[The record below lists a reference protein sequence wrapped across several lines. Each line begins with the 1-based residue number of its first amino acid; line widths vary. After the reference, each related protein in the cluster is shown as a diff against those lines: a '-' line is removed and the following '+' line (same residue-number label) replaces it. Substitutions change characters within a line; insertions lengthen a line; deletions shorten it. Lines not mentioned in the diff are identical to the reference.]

1 MTRPSSGAAVVLG
14 LASLV
19 AALLVVDVVRQLQL
33 GEADAQLAFFAGATC
48 VAVAS
53 ALAVGRRAQGRRI
66 AVLILVWVSVGV
78 LTDFGLIWPDSRVAA
93 TIWGLA
99 VAVQPAVYAQMIL
112 AYPSGWV
119 RDRLERSF
127 VAVAYPVGLLWM
139 AFPLLFSDPSS
150 CGDCSP
156 RVPSLF
162 FVGAWFDISPL
173 GKVFAGVFIALGV
186 AFVALIL
193 RRLHRAPPGSRT
205 TLLPLAAAGAFAAA
219 DFAILRVASLEGWSS
234 LYTPLDWID
243 TATTLVVPVA
253 IFVGIAEI
261 NRRRGPLGDL
271 VVELSSAPAGQ
282 VGAALARTLGDPTL
296 TLALWLPDRQVFV
309 DEHGVEVRPAESEA
323 GRAVTV
329 IGPDEEPLAAI
340 EHDERLLGQHRLL
353 EAAGSAATLAL
364 ENTRL
369 QAELR
374 AQLAEVRGSRTRI
387 VTAADAERRRVERD
401 LHDGAQQR
409 LLALGFALQLLR
421 DRGGDA
427 ELLTEAETELQLA
440 LAELRDLARGIHPAI
455 LTEQGLAAAI
465 RSLADRST
473 LPVDTRLGDER
484 YPPAIETAAFFL
496 VSEALA
502 NVSKHAQASS
512 ASVTISR
519 LNGKLVVEVS
529 DDGRGGATARSGN
542 GLQSL
547 SDRVGALDG
556 RLTIDS
562 VAARG
567 TTIRAEIP
575 CASS

>member
-1 MTRPSSGAAVVLG
+1 M
-14 LASLV
+14 
-19 AALLVVDVVRQLQL
+19 
-33 GEADAQLAFFAGATC
+33 
-48 VAVAS
+48 
-53 ALAVGRRAQGRRI
+53 
-66 AVLILVWVSVGV
+66 
-78 LTDFGLIWPDSRVAA
+78 
-93 TIWGLA
+93 
-99 VAVQPAVYAQMIL
+99 
-112 AYPSGWV
+112 
-119 RDRLERSF
+119 
-127 VAVAYPVGLLWM
+127 
-139 AFPLLFSDPSS
+139 
-150 CGDCSP
+150 
-156 RVPSLF
+156 
-162 FVGAWFDISPL
+162 
-173 GKVFAGVFIALGV
+173 
-186 AFVALIL
+186 
-193 RRLHRAPPGSRT
+193 
-205 TLLPLAAAGAFAAA
+205 
-219 DFAILRVASLEGWSS
+219 
-234 LYTPLDWID
+234 
-243 TATTLVVPVA
+243 
-253 IFVGIAEI
+253 
-261 NRRRGPLGDL
+261 
-271 VVELSSAPAGQ
+271 
-282 VGAALARTLGDPTL
+282 
-296 TLALWLPDRQVFV
+296 FV

-323 GRAVTV
+323 GRAVTL

-455 LTEQGLAAAI
+455 LTEQGLAAAV

-473 LPVDTRLGDER
+473 IPVDTRLGDER

-502 NVSKHAQASS
+502 NVSKHADASS
-512 ASVTISR
+512 ASVTVSR

-562 VAARG
+562 VAGRG